1 MKLILFLVLLFLNI
15 HQSVGQNPTYNVEAA
30 FTKIDLALSTSN
42 RKEASQL
49 IDDIASVKLTD
60 YQKYQLHLRLKRLNK
75 HQVTTN
81 YEVNTFQ
88 DGYPSQKSWNTGF
101 LEYQYL
107 LKQHSLLARVTYSSR
122 FFDDGIL
129 YEVEAYPILTKN
141 MYAFISIGV
150 SNDSFYQKFGSA
162 LSIYNAIGNG
172 FETEVGFR
180 SFDFETDSFLVFFA
194 GLTKYIGNY
203 YINARASIGPEN
215 DSGLFQ
221 NYQLTTRYYFE
232 NAANYLSLRFGTG
245 ISPDDFNRFQQVV
258 ENPSL
263 KAYYVSLGLN
273 KWYKKIGIGTT
284 AGILVEDLSNNRN
297 GKQWLG
303 AVNLRYRFY

>member
-1 MKLILFLVLLFLNI
+1 MKLLLNLILFFLGI
-15 HQSVGQNPTYNVEAA
+15 HQCLSQDSTYNVEAA
-30 FTKIDLALSTSN
+30 FTKIDLAIAADN
-42 RKEASQL
+42 REEAKQL
-49 IDDIASVKLTD
+49 LTDIASVTLTD
-60 YQKYQLHLRLKRLNK
+60 YQKYQMHLRLKRINK
-75 HQVTTN
+75 HQIATN
-81 YEVNTFQ
+81 YEINTFQ
-88 DGYPSQKSWNTGF
+88 KEYPSQKSWNTGF
-101 LEYQYL
+101 LEYQYS
-107 LKQHSLLARVTYSSR
+107 LKQHTLLARVTYSSR
-122 FFDDGIL
+122 FFDDGVL

-141 MYAFISIGV
+141 MYAFISLGV

-162 LSIYNAIGNG
+162 LSIYNNIGSG

-180 SFDFETDSFLVFFA
+180 SFDFETDSFFVYFI

-232 NAANYLSLRFGTG
+232 NAANYLFVRFGTG
-245 ISPDDFNRFQQVV
+245 VSPDDFNRFQQVV

-263 KAYYVSLGLN
+263 KAYYVSLGFN

-284 AGILVEDLSNNRN
+284 AGVLVEDLSNNRK

-303 AVNLRYRFY
+303 AINLRYRFY